1 MMRFILVF
9 FFIISSQANALDI
22 NLRPKPRPLVTD
34 VINSVDQINPD
45 QKKRLKTL
53 QSELLKALMDSEKSD
68 SQPFMSRDDLMS
80 FQQTVQRCWN
90 TLDKSVNFNLTIGF
104 SLSEVGKVIPGSFRL
119 IRADSPLQQNIDAAY
134 TAARQTIIRC
144 QKEGFDLPREQYAQW
159 KELEITFVQEKM
171 KVTK

>member
-34 VINSVDQINPD
+34 VTNSVDQINPD

-90 TLDKSVNFNLTIGF
+90 TLDKSVNFN
-104 SLSEVGKVIPGSFRL
+104 
-119 IRADSPLQQNIDAAY
+119 
-134 TAARQTIIRC
+134 
-144 QKEGFDLPREQYAQW
+144 
-159 KELEITFVQEKM
+159 
-171 KVTK
+171 

>member
-22 NLRPKPRPLVTD
+22 NLRPKPRPLITD
-34 VINSVDQINPD
+34 VTNSVDQINPD

-53 QSELLKALMDSEKSD
+53 QNELLKALMESEKADGQPLMASD
-68 SQPFMSRDDLMS
+68 DMMS
-80 FQQTVQRCWN
+80 FQQTVQSCWN
-90 TLDKSVNFNLTIGF
+90 TLGKSVDLNLTIGF
-104 SLSEVGKVIPGSFRL
+104 SLSEAGKVKPGSFRL

-134 TAARQTIIRC
+134 RAARQTIIRC
-144 QKEGFDLPREQYAQW
+144 QKEGFDLPREKYAQW
-159 KELEITFVQEKM
+159 KELEITFLQEKM